1 MSASRARRGVAATGR
16 TECVRRLLVAAVT
29 LSAIAL
35 QGCSSPVRLA
45 PVPRTETVKA
55 LPVGIPNARFYADEQ
70 SDAMLQ
76 EGMRSLQREVA
87 LLGLSTTSSQLP
99 PANFLAISGGGDNG
113 AFSAGI
119 LVGWTA
125 AGTRPEFK
133 IVTGV
138 STGSLVA
145 PLAFLGSAYDA
156 TLREVYTKI
165 SQKDIFLDRG
175 LTAALFDDALSDTSP
190 LFATIS
196 KQINEEMLAA
206 VAREYEKG
214 RLLLIGTTDLDSQ
227 RPVIW
232 NMGAI
237 AASKSPG
244 SLDLFRR
251 ILLASSAVPA
261 AFPPVMIN
269 VEIDGRAYQE
279 MHVDGGAIAQM
290 FLYPP
295 TIRLGETSRQAGI
308 TRERRAYIIR
318 NGRLDPEWNRVER
331 STLTIA
337 GRAIS
342 TMIHMSGIN
351 DLLRI
356 WATTQRDGVD
366 FNLAYIGREF
376 DAPRA
381 GDFDP
386 NFMNALF
393 TYGYEKALRGYPWEK
408 SPPMLQLRRPG

>member
-1 MSASRARRGVAATGR
+1 MGVGRSLAAT
-16 TECVRRLLVAAVT
+16 VA
-29 LSAIAL
+29 LSALLL
-35 QGCSSPVRLA
+35 QGCGTPVRLA
-45 PVPRTETVKA
+45 PVPSAATSKA
-55 LPVGIPNARFYADEQ
+55 LPAGIANARYFVDEEAA
-70 SDAMLQ
+70 AMLE
-76 EGMRSLQREVA
+76 EGQRSVEREREA
-87 LLGLSTTSSQLP
+87 LGNARVGDQLP

-113 AFSAGI
+113 AFSAGL

-145 PLAFLGSAYDA
+145 PLAFLGPSYDS
-156 TLREVYTKI
+156 TLKEVYTTI
-165 SQKDIFLDRG
+165 SKKDVFLDRG
-175 LTAALFDDALSDTSP
+175 LTAAIFDDALSDTSP

-196 KQINEEMLAA
+196 KHINTEMLAA
-206 VAREYEKG
+206 IAREYDRG
-214 RLLLIGTTDLDSQ
+214 RLLLIGTTNLDAQ

-237 AASKSPG
+237 AASGKPG
-244 SLDLFRR
+244 SLELFRQ
-251 ILLASSAVPA
+251 ILLASAAVPA
-261 AFPPVMIN
+261 AFPPVMID
-269 VEIDGRAYQE
+269 VEIDGQHYQE

-295 TIRLGETSRQAGI
+295 TIQLREASRALNNN
-308 TRERRAYIIR
+308 RERHAYLIR
-318 NGRLDPEWNRVER
+318 NGRLDPEWNAVER

-351 DLLRI
+351 DLIRI
-356 WATTQRDGVD
+356 WNTTQRDGVD
-366 FNLAYIGREF
+366 FNLAFIGSNFE
-376 DAPRA
+376 APRA

-386 NFMNALF
+386 AFMSALF
-393 TYGYEKALRGYPWEK
+393 EYGYAQAARGNPWHK
-408 SPPMLQLRRPG
+408 TLPFMKPR